1 MTLELEAEG
10 LDEAREALEGMG
22 KSLSSIE
29 MKMVRVA
36 AKGTVKA
43 VKSAIRSAS
52 PKLKSRTGELIK
64 AYRYKARKA
73 KHEAVVY
80 PKALVGDSTIFPKAM
95 TLSYGHHGPTSR
107 ASDWNI
113 PARGFVQ
120 SGRTYIEGGSY
131 MAEVEN
137 TVQKEIEKYWK

>member
-10 LDEAREALEGMG
+10 LDEAREALEGLG
-22 KSLSSIE
+22 KSMSTIE
-29 MKMVRVA
+29 MKVVRVA
-36 AKGTVKA
+36 ARGAVKA
-43 VKSAIRSAS
+43 VKTAIRSAT
-52 PKLKSRTGELIK
+52 PKIQSRTGELLK
-64 AYRYKARKA
+64 AYRYKARKS

-80 PKALVGDSTIFPKAM
+80 PKALAGSSTIFPKAM

-120 SGRTYIEGGSY
+120 TGQQYLESGSY
-131 MAEVEN
+131 MAEVEK
-137 TVQKEIEKYWK
+137 TVQRELERYWK

>member
-52 PKLKSRTGELIK
+52 PKLQSRTGELIK
-64 AYRYKARKA
+64 AYRYKARKG
-73 KHEAVVY
+73 KHDAVVY
-80 PKALVGDSTIFPKAM
+80 PKGLAGSSTIFPKAM
-95 TLSYGHHGPTSR
+95 TLSYGHSGPTKR

-120 SGRTYIEGGSY
+120 TGRQYLESGSY
-131 MAEVEN
+131 MAEVEK
-137 TVQKEIEKYWK
+137 TVQRELERYWK